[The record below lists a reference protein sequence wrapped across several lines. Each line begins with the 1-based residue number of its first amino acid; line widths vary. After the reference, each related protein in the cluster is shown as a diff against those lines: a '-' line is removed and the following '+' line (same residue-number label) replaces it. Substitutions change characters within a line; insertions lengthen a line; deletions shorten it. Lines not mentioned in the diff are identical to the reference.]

1 SDSKLHYGQELSKD
15 TRNKIVDLHQAG
27 KTESAIGKQLGVKK
41 STVGAIIRKWKTYK
55 TTDNLP
61 RSGAPRK
68 ISPHGVKMITRTV
81 SKNPRTTR
89 GDLVNDQQRA
99 GTKVTKATISNTLRR
114 QGLKSCS
121 ARRVPLLKPVHV
133 RARLKFAREHLDDPE
148 EDWENVIWS
157 DETKIELF
165 GKNSTCRVWRRKN
178 AELHPKN
185 TIPTVK
191 HGGGN
196 IMLWGC
202 FSAKGP
208 GRLIRVKERM
218 NGAMY
223 REILSKNLLPSA
235 RALKMK
241 RGWVFQH
248 DNDPKHT
255 ARATNEWLR
264 KKHFKVLEW
273 PSQSPDLNP
282 IENLWRELKIRVAQ
296 RQPQNITALEE
307 ICMEEWAKLP
317 ATVCKNLV
325 ATYRKRLTS
334 VTANKG
340 LCKCDVSDE
349 GCAALTSALRSN
361 PSHLRYLDL
370 SENNL
375 GDSGV
380 KSLSVV
386 LENPHCKLEK
396 LELWKCGV
404 SDEGCAALTSALR
417 SNPSHLRHL
426 DLSWNNLGDSGVK
439 SLSAVLE
446 NPHCK
451 LEKLGTNFIPDRSR
465 PGLTTAAIGAV
476 DLQGAGGNWAT
487 VGRRS
492 RGGRRVQRQR
502 EKSKGKSVGLRIGTL
517 NVGTMT
523 GKGRELADVME
534 RRKVDILCVQ
544 ETRWKGSKARSI
556 GAGFKLFYYGVDS
569 KRNGVGV
576 VLKEEFVRNVL
587 EVKRVSDRVMSL
599 KLEIEGVMLNVVS
612 GYAPQVGCE
621 LEEKERFW
629 SELDEVMESMMR

>member
-1 SDSKLHYGQELSKD
+1 MAKVDDSLYEFLTCQHDVRIACNLSMEECVLVVGKLVGGSSDLHSLPVLMAPVGTHYQYKRHLSTTSNSQTPNSTMAKTKELSKD

-27 KTESAIGKQLGVKK
+27 KTISAIGKQLGVKK

-68 ISPHGVKMITRTV
+68 ISPRGVKMITRTV

-114 QGLKSCS
+114 QGFKSCS

-133 RARLKFAREHLDDPE
+133 RARLKFAREHLDYPE

-223 REILSKNLLPSA
+223 REILSKNLFQSA

-255 ARATNEWLR
+255 VRATKEWLR

-307 ICMEEWAKLP
+307 ICMEEWAKL
-317 ATVCKNLV
+317 CKNLV

-334 VTANKG
+334 VIANKG
-340 LCKCDVSDE
+340 L
-349 GCAALTSALRSN
+349 
-361 PSHLRYLDL
+361 Y
-370 SENNL
+370 
-375 GDSGV
+375 
-380 KSLSVV
+380 
-386 LENPHCKLEK
+386 
-396 LELWKCGV
+396 KCGV

-417 SNPSHLRHL
+417 SNPSHLRDL
-426 DLSWNNLGDSGVK
+426 DLSWNNLGDSGK
-439 SLSAVLE
+439 KLLSALKDDE
-446 NPHCK
+446 HYK
-451 LEKLGTNFIPDRSR
+451 LQTLIDLRS
-465 PGLTTAAIGAV
+465 L
-476 DLQGAGGNWAT
+476 
-487 VGRRS
+487 
-492 RGGRRVQRQR
+492 
-502 EKSKGKSVGLRIGTL
+502 
-517 NVGTMT
+517 
-523 GKGRELADVME
+523 
-534 RRKVDILCVQ
+534 
-544 ETRWKGSKARSI
+544 
-556 GAGFKLFYYGVDS
+556 
-569 KRNGVGV
+569 
-576 VLKEEFVRNVL
+576 
-587 EVKRVSDRVMSL
+587 
-599 KLEIEGVMLNVVS
+599 
-612 GYAPQVGCE
+612 
-621 LEEKERFW
+621 
-629 SELDEVMESMMR
+629 